1 MKKTKYTFESAMKR
15 LEEISD
21 LMDRGDLG
29 LDDTIKLFKEGTE
42 LSKMCKSMLDEAEL
56 EVKMLVEGEDGST
69 QLVDFE
75 SKDMGAENES

>member
-56 EVKMLVEGEDGST
+56 EVKMLV
-69 QLVDFE
+69 DFE

>member
-42 LSKMCKSMLDEAEL
+42 LSKMCKSMLDEAEH
-56 EVKMLVEGEDGST
+56 EVKMLVEGENGST

>member
-56 EVKMLVEGEDGST
+56 EMKMLVEGENGST

>member
-56 EVKMLVEGEDGST
+56 EVKMLFEGEDGST

>member
-42 LSKMCKSMLDEAEL
+42 LSTMCKSMLDEAEL
-56 EVKMLVEGEDGST
+56 EVKMLVEGENGST

>member
-56 EVKMLVEGEDGST
+56 EVKMLVEGENGST

>member
-21 LMDRGDLG
+21 LMYRGDLG

>member
-56 EVKMLVEGEDGST
+56 EVKMLVEGENGST

-75 SKDMGAENES
+75 SKDM

>member
-15 LEEISD
+15 LEEISA
-21 LMDRGDLG
+21 LMDIGDLG

-56 EVKMLVEGEDGST
+56 EVKMLVEGENGST

>member
-1 MKKTKYTFESAMKR
+1 
-15 LEEISD
+15 
-21 LMDRGDLG
+21 MDRGDLG

-56 EVKMLVEGEDGST
+56 EVKMLVEGENGST

>member
-56 EVKMLVEGEDGST
+56 EVKMLVEGENGST
-69 QLVDFE
+69 HLVDFE

>member
-42 LSKMCKSMLDEAEL
+42 LSKMCKSRLDEAER

-75 SKDMGAENES
+75 SKDMGAEDES

>member
-1 MKKTKYTFESAMKR
+1 MKR

-56 EVKMLVEGEDGST
+56 EVKMLVEGENGST

>member
-75 SKDMGAENES
+75 SKDMGAEDES